1 MTLKKSP
8 SIDTT
13 EITCA
18 IIKSTINNQ
27 EDTGMF
33 YAISGLN
40 GDYDAYKRV
49 LAKLRFKALDDIEE
63 EDIMNEE
70 AVINTLEGED
80 VLYVLGDIIGAGD
93 GSMKILQDMVGRD
106 NVIAIAGDNELR
118 ITQSLRALDDH
129 IRSTGD
135 VPPAAI
141 MDRITSMLGEELS
154 GAVKEF
160 VELEDDDREDILDYL
175 DEISEEAFL
184 EVMMARKKY
193 VMVHAGIR
201 NFDPDKELDEYEAE
215 DFTSE
220 PADLDKTY
228 YRNRTLVVGHVPTT
242 ELGGDGRI
250 VKKNNNIAIDC
261 GCGRGGQMGIFCL
274 NNGTEM
280 YV

>member
-18 IIKSTINNQ
+18 IIKGIINNQ

-49 LAKLRFKALDDIEE
+49 LAKLGFKALDDIEE

-80 VLYVLGDIIGAGD
+80 VLYVLGNIIGAGG
-93 GSMKILQDMVGRD
+93 GSMKILQDMIGRD

-141 MDRITSMLGEELS
+141 MDKITSMLGEELS

-160 VELEDDDREDILDYL
+160 VELDDDDREDILDYL

-274 NNGTEM
+274 NNGSEM

>member
-1 MTLKKSP
+1 
-8 SIDTT
+8 
-13 EITCA
+13 
-18 IIKSTINNQ
+18 
-27 EDTGMF
+27 MF

-80 VLYVLGDIIGAGD
+80 VLYVLGNIIGAGD

-141 MDRITSMLGEELS
+141 MDKITSMLGEELS

-274 NNGTEM
+274 NNGAEM

>member
-18 IIKSTINNQ
+18 IIKDTINNQ
-27 EDTGMF
+27 EDTVMF

-80 VLYVLGDIIGAGD
+80 VLYVLGNIIGAGD

-141 MDRITSMLGEELS
+141 MDKITSMLGEELS

>member
-18 IIKSTINNQ
+18 IIRSTINNQ

-80 VLYVLGDIIGAGD
+80 VLYVLGNIIGAGD

-141 MDRITSMLGEELS
+141 MDKITSMLGEELS

-242 ELGGDGRI
+242 ELIGDGRI

>member
-18 IIKSTINNQ
+18 IIKGIINNQ

-49 LAKLRFKALDDIEE
+49 LAKLGFKALDDIEE

-80 VLYVLGDIIGAGD
+80 VLYVLGNIIGAGD
-93 GSMKILQDMVGRD
+93 GSMKILQDMIGRD

-141 MDRITSMLGEELS
+141 MDKITSMLGEELS

-274 NNGTEM
+274 NNGSEM

>member
-18 IIKSTINNQ
+18 IIRSTINNQ

-141 MDRITSMLGEELS
+141 MDKITSMLGEELS

-201 NFDPDKELDEYEAE
+201 NFDPDKELDDYEAE

-242 ELGGDGRI
+242 ELIGDGRI